1 MTSLLKSITDN
12 TLSLSFLFYVT
23 KNKILHHEKKIREIC
38 EGGHLLLIPYVL
50 EKCHENGV
58 SKHFGFLGQFVRSIC
73 QLESKLKLG

>member
-12 TLSLSFLFYVT
+12 TLLLSLSFLFYVT

-50 EKCHENGV
+50 EKCHENL
-58 SKHFGFLGQFVRSIC
+58 SGQFVNLS
-73 QLESKLKLG
+73 LNLN